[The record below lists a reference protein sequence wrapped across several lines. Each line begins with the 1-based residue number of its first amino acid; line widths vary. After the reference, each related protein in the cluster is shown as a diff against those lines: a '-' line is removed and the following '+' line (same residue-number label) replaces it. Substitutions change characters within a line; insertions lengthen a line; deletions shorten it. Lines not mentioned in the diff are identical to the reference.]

1 MPKRPIIEDSED
13 EDLEGFIVKD
23 DLYKDL
29 TRKKIK
35 KDTPDDAVEGAEAEA
50 EEQSEVETVEEQP
63 ELPEDGPELA
73 KVLQAEAEKL
83 TAGIQSTEVNG
94 RSLRD
99 RSKLEKPKDT

>member
-29 TRKKIK
+29 TRKKSK
-35 KDTPDDAVEGAEAEA
+35 KENPDDTVEGAEDEPEEESEA
-50 EEQSEVETVEEQP
+50 ETVEEQ
-63 ELPEDGPELA
+63 LPEDGPELA

>member
-1 MPKRPIIEDSED
+1 MPKRPVIEDSDD

-29 TRKKIK
+29 TRKKK
-35 KDTPDDAVEGAEAEA
+35 KTDEQPEGAEGEVESESEA
-50 EEQSEVETVEEQP
+50 ETVEE
-63 ELPEDGPELA
+63 EVEALPEDGPELA
-73 KVLQAEAEKL
+73 KVLQEEAEKL
-83 TAGIQSTEVNG
+83 TANLKSTEVNG